1 MAITTS
7 SRIEDGFGII
17 DLRGKLTLGPQLRT
31 LRDSAQKL
39 LEKELTGLI
48 LDASAVTLVDSSGL
62 GELTIVYTTAAK
74 RNCPIRLVGA
84 SDHLN
89 KLLDLTK
96 LNAILVPADSV
107 ASAKKQLKCR

>member
-1 MAITTS
+1 M
-7 SRIEDGFGII
+7 
-17 DLRGKLTLGPQLRT
+17 
-31 LRDSAQKL
+31 
-39 LEKELTGLI
+39 
-48 LDASAVTLVDSSGL
+48 TLVDSSGL